1 MQITTSRMFR
11 TGVLLC
17 LLTLLFGVGLGGVFG
32 VAEDNLK
39 ALISN
44 RYDTGLSNGVFEA
57 PADGGAALRDK
68 SWTYIKRAHLH
79 ANGMGAAGLGLALA
93 LLIGCASCRLGGVTM
108 MAAGIGGLA
117 YPLYWLL
124 AGFTAPGLGSTGAAK
139 SALRWLALPSS
150 GLFILAIVAGVITAA
165 CACMKVAPVVG
176 SVRSEQH

>member
-32 VAEDNLK
+32 LAEDNLK
-39 ALISN
+39 ARISG
-44 RYDTGLSNGVFEA
+44 RYDAGLSNGVFEA

-68 SWTYIKRAHLH
+68 SWTYVKRAHLH

-93 LLIGCASCRLGGVTM
+93 LLIGCDSRRRLGGVTM
-108 MAAGIGGLA
+108 LAAGIGGLG
-117 YPLYWLL
+117 YPLFWLL

-139 SALRWLALPSS
+139 EALRWLALPSS
-150 GLFILAIVAGVITAA
+150 GLFILAIVVGVITAA
-165 CACMKVAPVVG
+165 CACIREAPTVG
-176 SVRSEQH
+176 DVR